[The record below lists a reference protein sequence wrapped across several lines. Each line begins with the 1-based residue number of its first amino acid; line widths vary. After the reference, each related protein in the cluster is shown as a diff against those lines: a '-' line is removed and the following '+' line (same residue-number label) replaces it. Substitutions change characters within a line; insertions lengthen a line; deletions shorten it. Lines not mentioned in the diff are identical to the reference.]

1 MLTAELER
9 AHEMRSKKVD
19 YTLIS
24 KYYDDTRVPLI
35 QNVLEFYLSKIV
47 DLGKVSSASMVLDV
61 GCGTGIYTI
70 PLAKKTNALV
80 FGLDSAK
87 EMIKKAKM
95 KEDSR
100 RVEWQIGDAEDL
112 PFGNAHFDCAIMT
125 LVIHQIVNKKKAID
139 AIYRVLK
146 KNGTFVIVTK
156 SHGQLRRSLI
166 MDFPKTRQIDLKRFP
181 TIPMLKYML
190 LSAGFENARYHVVS
204 QGTTEVSMEGYLEKI
219 RKKFISTLT
228 LLSEEEFQEGL
239 KIFENKLRGKWGKKD
254 TGNKIIYEKEYTFVV
269 GEKSEIK

>member
-1 MLTAELER
+1 MLKEIER
-9 AHEMRSKKVD
+9 NHAREMQSKKVD
-19 YTLIS
+19 YTLIA
-24 KYYDDTRVPLI
+24 KYCDDTRVPLI

-61 GCGTGIYTI
+61 GCGTGVYTI

-80 FGLDSAK
+80 FGLDSAR

-95 KEDSR
+95 KEDSQ
-100 RVEWQIGDAEDL
+100 RVEWQIGDTESL

-139 AIYRVLK
+139 EIYRVLK
-146 KNGTFVIVTK
+146 KNGTFVIMTK

-181 TIPMLKYML
+181 AIPMLKHTL
-190 LSAGFENARYHVVS
+190 LSAGFKNTRYHVVS
-204 QGTTEVSMEGYLEKI
+204 GGTTKVSMEEYLEKI

-239 KIFENKLRGKWGKKD
+239 KIFEKKLREKWGKKD

-269 GEKSEIK
+269 GEK

>member
-1 MLTAELER
+1 MRHESAR
-9 AHEMRSKKVD
+9 AHGMQSKKVD

-24 KYYDDTRVPLI
+24 EYYDDTRVPTPHI
-35 QNVLEFYLSKIV
+35 LEFCLSKIV
-47 DLGKVSSASMVLDV
+47 DLGKVSNGSMVLDV

-70 PLAKKTNALV
+70 PLAKKTNVPV
-80 FGLDSAK
+80 FGLDSAE

-95 KEDSR
+95 KEDSQ
-100 RVEWQIGDAEDL
+100 RVEWQIGDAENL

-139 AIYRVLK
+139 EIYRVLK
-146 KNGTFVIVTK
+146 KNGTFVIMTK

-166 MDFPKTRQIDLKRFP
+166 WDFPKTRQIDLKRFP

-190 LSAGFENARYHVVS
+190 FSAGFKNTRYHVVS
-204 QGTTEVSMEGYLEKI
+204 GGTTEVSMDEYLEKI

-239 KIFENKLRGKWGKKD
+239 KIFEKKLREKWGKKD

-269 GEKSEIK
+269 GEK